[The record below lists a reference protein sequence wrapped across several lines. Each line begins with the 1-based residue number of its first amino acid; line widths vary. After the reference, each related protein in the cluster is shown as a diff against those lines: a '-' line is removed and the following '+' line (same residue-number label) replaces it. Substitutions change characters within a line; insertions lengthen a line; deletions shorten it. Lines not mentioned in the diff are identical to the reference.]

1 MRWRLTTSGGSA
13 SLRVEGT
20 GISRLCHFV
29 GHQVCGGVET
39 ENGQRMVGQMS
50 FAEFAASVAA
60 QDSQPPANLSSPLRA
75 LWYDARG
82 DWSGAHALA
91 QEDITDRGAWVHA
104 YLHRKEG
111 DVSNAGYW
119 YARAGR
125 PKITE
130 ETPLRVEWEQIARDL
145 LGDVKST

>member
-1 MRWRLTTSGGSA
+1 MK
-13 SLRVEGT
+13 
-20 GISRLCHFV
+20 
-29 GHQVCGGVET
+29 
-39 ENGQRMVGQMS
+39 QMT

-60 QDSQPPANLSSPLRA
+60 RDSDPPYSLSVPLRA

-82 DWSGAHALA
+82 DWSAAHGLA
-91 QEDITDRGAWVHA
+91 QEDATDRGSWVHA

-125 PKITE
+125 PKVGE
-130 ETPLRVEWEQIARDL
+130 EVPLRVEWELIAREL
-145 LGDVKST
+145 LGDVKTP